1 MLRVQLAAAPAAR
14 AFQGDETPAP
24 RIAVVIPCYN
34 VAQEI
39 IGVLE
44 RIGPECSQIYV
55 IDDACPQHSGDVV
68 EARCSDPRV
77 SVIRHVQNQG
87 VGGAV
92 MTGYRAAIAAGASV
106 IVKIDGDGQMTPDLL
121 PSFVGPILA
130 GQADYTKG
138 NRFYDLSN
146 ITRMPTLRIVGNAAL
161 SFMAKLS
168 SGYWDLFDPT
178 NGYTAIHA
186 NVARHLP
193 LDKISKG
200 YFFETDL
207 LFRLNTIRAVVID
220 IPMSAEYGDEVSNL
234 KVSRV
239 LGEFLSKHATNVA
252 KRVFYNYFLRDFS
265 VASLEL
271 ILGIVLLAF
280 GLAYGVTSWLASYRT
295 GVPATTG
302 TVILSAL
309 PVLAGIQ
316 LLIAFVSFDMA
327 SIPKRAIHAA
337 FFDRALRA

>member
-1 MLRVQLAAAPAAR
+1 MERTAERDPLITGVRRDGPTSLAC
-14 AFQGDETPAP
+14 
-24 RIAVVIPCYN
+24 IAVVIPCYN

-39 IGVLE
+39 MGVLE
-44 RIGPECSQIYV
+44 RIGPECSRIFV
-55 IDDACPQHSGDVV
+55 VDDACPQHSGDVV
-68 EARCSDPRV
+68 EAQCSDPRV
-77 SVIRHVQNQG
+77 RVIRHAQNQG

-92 MTGYRAAIAAGASV
+92 ITGYRAAIAAGASV

-186 NVARHLP
+186 DVARHLP
-193 LDKISKG
+193 LDKVSKG

-239 LGEFLSKHATNVA
+239 FSEFLSKHTTNVA

-271 ILGIVLLAF
+271 IFGILLLTF
-280 GLAYGVTSWLASYRT
+280 GLAYGVTNWVASNRT
-295 GVPATTG
+295 GVPATPG

-316 LLIAFVSFDMA
+316 FLIAFVSFDMA

-337 FFDRALRA
+337 FFDRTLRG

>member
-1 MLRVQLAAAPAAR
+1 MEQTVQRTPWVAGLQRDSATSAPV
-14 AFQGDETPAP
+14 
-24 RIAVVIPCYN
+24 IAVVIPCYN
-34 VAQEI
+34 VAREI
-39 IGVLE
+39 IGVLN
-44 RIGPECSQIYV
+44 RIGPECTHIYV
-55 IDDACPQHSGDVV
+55 IDDACPQRSGDVV
-68 EARCSDPRV
+68 ESQSTDDRV
-77 SVIRHVQNQG
+77 TVIRHSTNQG

-92 MTGYRAAIAAGASV
+92 LTGYHAAIADGAAV
-106 IVKIDGDGQMTPDLL
+106 IVKIDGDGQMTPELL
-121 PSFVGPILA
+121 PSFIGPILA

-146 ITRMPTLRIVGNAAL
+146 ITRMPPLRIVGNAAL

-193 LDKISKG
+193 LDKISRG
-200 YFFETDL
+200 YFFETDM
-207 LFRLNTIRAVVID
+207 LFRLNTIRAVVVD
-220 IPMSAEYGDEVSNL
+220 VPMTAEYGDEVSNL

-239 LGEFLSKHATNVA
+239 LGEFLCKHATNAV

-271 ILGIVLLAF
+271 ILGVLLLAF
-280 GLAYGVTSWLASYRT
+280 GLVYGITNWVASARV
-295 GVPATTG
+295 GVPTATG

-309 PVLAGIQ
+309 AVLAGLQ
-316 LLIAFVSFDMA
+316 FLLAFIGFDVA

-337 FFDRALRA
+337 FFYRTPRA